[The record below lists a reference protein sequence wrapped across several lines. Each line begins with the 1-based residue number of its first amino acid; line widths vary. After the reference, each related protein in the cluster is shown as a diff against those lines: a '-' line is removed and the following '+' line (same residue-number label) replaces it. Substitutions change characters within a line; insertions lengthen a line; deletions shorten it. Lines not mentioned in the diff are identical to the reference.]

1 MNRNVK
7 KIVKGVKGMSL
18 LEILVVV
25 TVFAI
30 LAILTTRAVLLT
42 LKGSK
47 KSESTAKVRANVDY
61 ALAVMER
68 NLRNADFIT
77 NCTTGTISYVD
88 EQGDS
93 ASFSYIATGSLPD
106 PNGAIASGSARL
118 TSSEVDVTSCI
129 FTCSGT
135 PFRSVVIE
143 VEAQDAEVTGS
154 EGGQI
159 SVSTEIHL
167 RTY

>member
-25 TVFAI
+25 AVFAI

-42 LKGSK
+42 LKGSR
-47 KSESTAKVRANVDY
+47 KSESTAKVRGNVDY
-61 ALAVMER
+61 SLAVMER

-77 NCTTGTISYVD
+77 NCTTSTISYVD
-88 EQGDS
+88 EEGDP
-93 ASFSYIATGSLPD
+93 ASFSYTSIEGY
-106 PNGAIASGSARL
+106 IASGSARL
-118 TSSEVDVTSCI
+118 TSSEVNVTSCI

-143 VEAQDAEVTGS
+143 IEAQDAEVTGS

>member
-1 MNRNVK
+1 MSRNIK
-7 KIVKGVKGMSL
+7 KIVKGMSL

-25 TVFAI
+25 AVFAI

-61 ALAVMER
+61 SLAVMER

-77 NCTTGTISYVD
+77 NCTTSRISYVD
-88 EQGDS
+88 GEGDP
-93 ASFSYIATGSLPD
+93 ASFSYIAIGSLPD
-106 PNGAIASGSARL
+106 PKGAIASGSARL
-118 TSSEVDVTSCI
+118 TSSEVDVTRCV
-129 FTCSGT
+129 FTCSGD
-135 PFRSVVIE
+135 PIRSVVIE
-143 VEAQDAEVTGS
+143 IEAQDADVVGIER
-154 EGGQI
+154 GQV

-167 RTY
+167 RIY